1 MSNWK
6 QEEEEYSV
14 AKRIGVK
21 IKTNT
26 TAGSFIHDSQR
37 RIINWK
43 KASKRTR
50 YHLDT
55 ETHEAN
61 KFAVM

>member
-1 MSNWK
+1 MSNRK
-6 QEEEEYSV
+6 QVEEEYSV

-50 YHLDT
+50 YNL
-55 ETHEAN
+55 EIKTHEAN